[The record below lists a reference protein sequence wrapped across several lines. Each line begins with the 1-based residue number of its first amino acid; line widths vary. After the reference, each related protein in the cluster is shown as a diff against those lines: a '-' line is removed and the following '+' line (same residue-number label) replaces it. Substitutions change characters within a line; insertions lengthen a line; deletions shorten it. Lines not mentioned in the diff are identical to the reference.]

1 VRIAIISDIHA
12 NLEALEAVYA
22 FLDGQS
28 VDRVL
33 CLGDVVGYGPDPSK
47 CLGLIQ
53 ERCEIVVA
61 GNHEHAVLG
70 LLDLDYFN
78 PVARHA
84 THWTRDA
91 LSKAELEVL
100 RSWPLTHVEDPLTLV
115 HGSLDQPDLFDYI
128 QTSWEAHLS
137 FQQLKTPVGFIGHS
151 HVPITFLL
159 SDVIDYSTEDELL
172 LDFGNQAIVNVGSVG
187 QPRDGNPDASVVIFD
202 PEQGM
207 VQRHRI
213 PYDIEAV
220 QAKILE
226 SGLPEFLAQRL
237 ADGR

>member
-1 VRIAIISDIHA
+1 M
-12 NLEALEAVYA
+12 
-22 FLDGQS
+22 
-28 VDRVL
+28 
-33 CLGDVVGYGPDPSK
+33 
-47 CLGLIQ
+47 
-53 ERCEIVVA
+53 
-61 GNHEHAVLG
+61 
-70 LLDLDYFN
+70 
-78 PVARHA
+78 
-84 THWTRDA
+84 
-91 LSKAELEVL
+91 
-100 RSWPLTHVEDPLTLV
+100 V